1 MDNEVTIVSVTRV
14 PVELLDLLRADA
26 VKAGIGDGNAGV
38 MRYCLIEMAR
48 QKRASTGLKAPGG
61 LRAPDG
67 A

>member
-1 MDNEVTIVSVTRV
+1 MTTVSISKV
-14 PVELLDLLRADA
+14 PVATLEYLRPDA
-26 VKAGIGDGNAGV
+26 VAAGMNDAYAGV